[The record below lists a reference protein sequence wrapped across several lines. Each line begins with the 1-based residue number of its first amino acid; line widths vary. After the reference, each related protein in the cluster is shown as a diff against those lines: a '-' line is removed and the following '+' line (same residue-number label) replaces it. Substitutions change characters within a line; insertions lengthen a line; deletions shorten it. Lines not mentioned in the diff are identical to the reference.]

1 MCLDIKYT
9 FIHRD
14 YMWGSGGKE
23 ESCHA
28 KANSAGL
35 IQSIVNCQKARE
47 CKIKQDIPDE
57 IQLGSVR
64 REIFIA
70 FAQPGAANSLHPLY
84 FSRGMKSIKS

>member
-1 MCLDIKYT
+1 V
-9 FIHRD
+9 
-14 YMWGSGGKE
+14 SGYKIYFHSQRLHVGVRRKKE
-23 ESCHA
+23 ESYHA

-35 IQSIVNCQKARE
+35 IPITWKLSVSKGMQNQAGT
-47 CKIKQDIPDE
+47 PDE

-84 FSRGMKSIKS
+84 FSRG